1 MAATGRPLRAD
12 AARNRARVLE
22 AARTAFADGGLD
34 VGVEEIARRAGVGKG
49 TLYRRFPTK
58 DELIRAIFD
67 DLLGELER
75 LAAAAQA
82 RPDAWEAFAGFI
94 DGAARMQASNQGF
107 LDVVAQRF
115 GGAALSREQRTR
127 FLAAVAGPLRRA
139 QAAGCVRGDLVAD
152 DVPLLLR
159 MVGATTRPAPDGRP
173 MDAHWPRYLG
183 LLMDAVRPA
192 AATDLPAPPVRI
204 GA

>member
-1 MAATGRPLRAD
+1 MDRPGRGLRGG
-12 AARNRARVLE
+12 
-22 AARTAFADGGLD
+22 AARTRTRVLAAARQASAEAGLD

-115 GGAALSREQRTR
+115 GGAA
-127 FLAAVAGPLRRA
+127 
-139 QAAGCVRGDLVAD
+139 
-152 DVPLLLR
+152 
-159 MVGATTRPAPDGRP
+159 
-173 MDAHWPRYLG
+173 
-183 LLMDAVRPA
+183 
-192 AATDLPAPPVRI
+192 
-204 GA
+204 